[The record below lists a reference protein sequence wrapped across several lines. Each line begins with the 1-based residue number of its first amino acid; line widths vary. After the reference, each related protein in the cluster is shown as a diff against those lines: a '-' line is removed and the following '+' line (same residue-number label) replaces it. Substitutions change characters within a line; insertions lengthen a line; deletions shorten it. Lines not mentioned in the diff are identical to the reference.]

1 MCWGKNTIAGSVL
14 LGGILL
20 LTAPGCALHRTDRGL
35 VLSSQWSLE
44 MNRTP
49 WLAFRANNGAVNN
62 SSEQKPELAKQ
73 ATAKPQD
80 RPMTSQ
86 EWASSRPELL
96 PWRNRLR
103 EHRLASRLFNRQKEV
118 KEKEP
123 SGNTAESI
131 AAKKPQMPQAVPA
144 LPMPMQQPSPGAVTT
159 SPAAVAAASAPLAAQ
174 PTAPVTTAEFEVDA
188 LQAPAT
194 QECELQIPDQAGSLP
209 EIYRPD
215 LVVD

>member
-1 MCWGKNTIAGSVL
+1 MSWGKKTIAGFVL

-49 WLAFRANNGAVNN
+49 WLAFRANKDSGNN
-62 SSEQKPELAKQ
+62 SSEEKPELAKQ
-73 ATAKPQD
+73 ATAKSLD

-144 LPMPMQQPSPGAVTT
+144 LPQPIQQPAPAAVTT
-159 SPAAVAAASAPLAAQ
+159 SPATVAAQ
-174 PTAPVTTAEFEVDA
+174 PTAPVTTAEFEADA
-188 LQAPAT
+188 LQAPPA

-209 EIYRPD
+209 EINRPD